1 MAAVPAED
9 PLPTTVAPPPR
20 PGPASGRPV
29 APGPRRAAALV
40 RLAVVAVAVLVA
52 AGCARSGDGE
62 GAPTTAPTTVS
73 ATGPGSGTGEPPALG
88 SLTDLA
94 PAVLDPHVAPAVA
107 SDGELLDGVIETPDG
122 RSRSYHLYVPS
133 SLPEG
138 DVPLLVG
145 LHGGLGNGVQFAT
158 SSELTGLAEANGF
171 LAVFPDGI
179 PIRNEPDRAVWNGGG
194 CCATAAEDREDV
206 DDVAFI
212 GELIDTVAGSYPVD
226 PERVVVT
233 GHSNGGILSM
243 RLACELA
250 PKVAAVAFQAGT
262 LFVSGCDND
271 APVSALAI
279 HGADDQNVLLEGGAG
294 DASLDGSDYPPVRD
308 GLAAL
313 AAANGCT
320 GGPEPEV
327 APADGQPDVTVE
339 TWTGCPDGVD
349 VQLLVV
355 AGANHAWMGHGQAG
369 LSERRIGPAYRDLD
383 ASEVVWAFLAA
394 HPRIRP

>member
-1 MAAVPAED
+1 
-9 PLPTTVAPPPR
+9 VA
-20 PGPASGRPV
+20 
-29 APGPRRAAALV
+29 V
-40 RLAVVAVAVLVA
+40 RLAAVVALVIG
-52 AGCARSGDGE
+52 AGCSRSDDEDAARSSST
-62 GAPTTAPTTVS
+62 AATASTTADGS
-73 ATGPGSGTGEPPALG
+73 SGTGAGPDGSPAPLAT
-88 SLTDLA
+88 LTALA
-94 PAVLDPHVAPAVA
+94 PAVLDPRVAPAVA
-107 SDGELLDGVIETPDG
+107 SEGEMVDGVIETADG

-133 SLPEG
+133 SLPAG

-145 LHGGLGNGVQFAT
+145 LHGGLGSGMQFAT

-179 PIRNEPDRAVWNGGG
+179 PIRDEPTRAVWNGGG

-212 GELIDTVAGSYPVD
+212 GDLIDTVVSSYAVD
-226 PERVVVT
+226 PERIVVT

-243 RLACELA
+243 RLACELE
-250 PKVAAVAFQAGT
+250 PRVAAVAFQAGT
-262 LFVSGCDND
+262 LFVPGCDND

-279 HGADDQNVLLEGGAG
+279 HGADDQNVLLDGGAG

-327 APADGQPDVTVE
+327 APAADKADVTVE
-339 TWTGCPDGVD
+339 TWTGCPEGID

-394 HPRIRP
+394 HPRARP

>member
-1 MAAVPAED
+1 MA
-9 PLPTTVAPPPR
+9 
-20 PGPASGRPV
+20 
-29 APGPRRAAALV
+29 
-40 RLAVVAVAVLVA
+40 LAFA
-52 AGCARSGDGE
+52 AGC
-62 GAPTTAPTTVS
+62 V
-73 ATGPGSGTGEPPALG
+73 GSGGDDGAATTTPAPVTDPSGTDGTGDEEPPALA
-88 SLTDLA
+88 SLTALA
-94 PAVLDPHVAPAVA
+94 PAVLDPHVASAATSV
-107 SDGELLDGVIETPDG
+107 GELVDGVIETPDG

-138 DVPLLVG
+138 EVPLLVG
-145 LHGGLGNGVQFAT
+145 LHGGLGSGMQFAT

-206 DDVAFI
+206 DDVAFV
-212 GELIDTVAGSYPVD
+212 GELIDTVAASYPVD

-243 RLACELA
+243 RLACELE
-250 PKVAAVAFQAGT
+250 PRVAAVAFQAGT
-262 LFVSGCDND
+262 LFVPGCDND

-279 HGADDQNVLLEGGAG
+279 HGADDRNVLLDGGAG

-320 GGPEPEV
+320 GGAEPEV
-327 APADGQPDVTVE
+327 APAVGQVDVTVE
-339 TWTGCPDGVD
+339 TWTGCPDGID

-383 ASEVVWAFLAA
+383 ASEVVWSFLAA
-394 HPRIRP
+394 HPRVTP

>member
-1 MAAVPAED
+1 M
-9 PLPTTVAPPPR
+9 R
-20 PGPASGRPV
+20 NPV
-29 APGPRRAAALV
+29 APLPAGAAGPGGTRSSRSPGLVAV
-40 RLAVVAVAVLVA
+40 RLAAAVAVVIGT
-52 AGCARSGDGE
+52 GCSRSPDEDAARSSTTTS
-62 GAPTTAPTTVS
+62 TTAS
-73 ATGPGSGTGEPPALG
+73 GSSGTGAGPEESPEPAPLAT
-88 SLTDLA
+88 LTALA
-94 PAVLDPHVAPAVA
+94 PAVLDPRVAPAVA
-107 SDGELLDGVIETPDG
+107 SEGEMVDGVIETADG

-133 SLPEG
+133 SLPAG

-145 LHGGLGNGVQFAT
+145 LHGGLGSGMQFAT

-179 PIRNEPDRAVWNGGG
+179 PIRDEPTRAVWNGGG

-212 GELIDTVAGSYPVD
+212 GDLIDILASSYPVD
-226 PERVVVT
+226 PERIVVT

-243 RLACELA
+243 RLACELE
-250 PKVAAVAFQAGT
+250 PRVAAVAFQAGT
-262 LFVSGCDND
+262 LFVPGCDND

-279 HGADDQNVLLEGGAG
+279 HGADDQNVLLDGGAG

-327 APADGQPDVTVE
+327 APAADQADVTVE
-339 TWTGCPDGVD
+339 TWTGCPEGID
-349 VQLLVV
+349 VQLIVV

-383 ASEVVWAFLAA
+383 ASEVVWSFLAA
-394 HPRIRP
+394 HPRVTP